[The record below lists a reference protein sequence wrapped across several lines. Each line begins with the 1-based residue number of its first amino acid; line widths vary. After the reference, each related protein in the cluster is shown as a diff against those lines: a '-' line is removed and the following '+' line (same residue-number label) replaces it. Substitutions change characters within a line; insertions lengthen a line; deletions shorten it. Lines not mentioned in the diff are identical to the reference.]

1 MRSRVGFVSALFASM
16 ALAGAPGAAAAEMDV
31 QAPTD
36 LVPTSCSISLPAR
49 VAVTG
54 PTTVLSASLGGDC
67 PHGALAAW
75 AVTAPDGTERGR
87 LAFRRTRSAHLT
99 VPTKQADSLG
109 TYTLRPVYA
118 VTSEYE
124 QLLQGSST
132 TTLKAGSR
140 LTTPPSKAASRG
152 PVAVTASYY
161 DVRRSQSRTWPGAT
175 INVQRGTCAPLCTW
189 KTVRTVR
196 ADADGRAVVAPPAAG
211 QTWRATVE
219 GTASVWQRA
228 TPPRTR

>member
-1 MRSRVGFVSALFASM
+1 MRSRVGIVSALFASM
-16 ALAGAPGAAAAEMDV
+16 TLVGAPGAAAELEV
-31 QAPTD
+31 HAPTD
-36 LVPTSCSISLPAR
+36 LVPTSCSISLPER

-75 AVTAPDGTERGR
+75 AVTAPDGTKRGT
-87 LAFRRTRSAHLT
+87 LAFRRTRSAQLT
-99 VPTKQADSLG
+99 VPTHKAGSLG
-109 TYTLRPVYA
+109 AYTLRPVYA
-118 VTSEYE
+118 VTSEYQ

-132 TTLKAGSR
+132 TTLKAGSK
-140 LTTPPSKAASRG
+140 LTSQPEAAARG
-152 PVAVTASYY
+152 PLAVTATYY
-161 DVRRSQSRTWPGAT
+161 DVRRSQFRVWPGAT

-189 KTVRTVR
+189 KTVRTVQ
-196 ADADGRAVVAPPAAG
+196 ADADGRAVVAAPAVGA
-211 QTWRATVE
+211 TWRTTVE

>member
-16 ALAGAPGAAAAEMDV
+16 TLVGAPGAAAAEMEV
-31 QAPTD
+31 RTPTD

-75 AVTAPDGTERGR
+75 AVTAPDGTERGT
-87 LAFRRTRSAHLT
+87 LAFRRTRSAQLT
-99 VPTKQADSLG
+99 IPTQKAGSLG

-118 VTSEYE
+118 VTSDYQ
-124 QLLQGSST
+124 QLLQGAST

-140 LTTPPSKAASRG
+140 LTPQAATRG
-152 PVAVTASYY
+152 PVAVTAAYY
-161 DVRRSQSRTWPGAT
+161 DVRRSQFRAWPGAT

-196 ADADGRAVVAPPAAG
+196 ADADGRAVVAAPAVGA
-211 QTWRATVE
+211 TWRATVE